1 MLSHLRSQASQI
13 ADFDSAIPR
22 FESWRPSQILS
33 HKIKGVEVTRRRA
46 EAIFM
51 LRLVAKISMCFQ
63 GSPIC
68 TGDSTQH
75 ERNMK
80 SEMRLAPKRESTNQL
95 PNGCYGEF

>member
-1 MLSHLRSQASQI
+1 M
-13 ADFDSAIPR
+13 D
-22 FESWRPSQILS
+22 WVVSQILS

-63 GSPIC
+63 GSPIS

-80 SEMRLAPKRESTNQL
+80 SEMWLTPRRESTNQL